1 MYLKIREIQ
10 ITDNQINN
18 IMKTRILSFVTI
30 AAIVL
35 GISNTTIAATKDSAA
50 KNSEVSTVLTDVRK
64 INKIEIHGNV
74 ELFVSDGSSDQ
85 VKVYNRY
92 YAESALVQNQNG
104 TLRISSYS
112 ADKLVVWVT
121 ANQLNAITAYDNSEV
136 KSFGKLSSIEM
147 DVNLH
152 DNSYAKL
159 DLDGYSA
166 NITLNNRAKA
176 DLAGTVNQ
184 CNLKYSRSTTVNST
198 NFAAERIT
206 KTIDG
211 ITKSSNEE
219 LVAL

>member
-1 MYLKIREIQ
+1 
-10 ITDNQINN
+10 
-18 IMKTRILSFVTI
+18 MKTRILSFVTI

-35 GISNTTIAATKDSAA
+35 GISNTTFAATKDSAA
-50 KNSEVSTVLTDVRK
+50 KNSEVSTVLTNVSK

-74 ELFVSDGSSDQ
+74 ELFVSDGSTDQ

-166 NITLNNRAKA
+166 NITLSNRAKA

-198 NFAAERIT
+198 DFAAERIT
-206 KTIDG
+206 KTVDG
-211 ITKSSNEE
+211 ITKTSNEE

>member
-1 MYLKIREIQ
+1 
-10 ITDNQINN
+10 
-18 IMKTRILSFVTI
+18 MKTKILSFVTI

-35 GISNTTIAATKDSAA
+35 GLTNNTFAATKDSAA

-64 INKIEIHGNV
+64 INKIEVHGNV
-74 ELFVSDGSSDQ
+74 ELFVSDGSADQ

-92 YAESALVQNQNG
+92 YAESALVQNHNG

-112 ADKLVVWVT
+112 ADKPVVWVT

-152 DNSYAKL
+152 DNAYAKL

-176 DLAGTVNQ
+176 DLAGNVDQ
-184 CNLKYSRSTTVNST
+184 CNLKYTRSTTVNST

-206 KTIDG
+206 KTVDG